1 MIRWLAILTLAAAAL
16 ACGKLGTNL
25 DDVVALEIV
34 LPDSGKIDVGDTL
47 RPSARAL
54 NGRGD
59 SVAAQIF
66 WASLDTAII
75 VVVDSTDGR
84 TYGRAPG
91 TGRLQARTGA
101 LRSNPQGV
109 IVRP

>member
-1 MIRWLAILTLAAAAL
+1 VIRSLAAVTLAAAL

-34 LPDSGKIDVGDTL
+34 LPQDTITVGDTL
-47 RPSARAL
+47 LPSARAL

-66 WASLDTAII
+66 WVSIDTAII
-75 VVVDSTDGR
+75 AVLDSTTGR
-84 TYGRAPG
+84 AHGKAPG

-109 IVRP
+109 IVRAP